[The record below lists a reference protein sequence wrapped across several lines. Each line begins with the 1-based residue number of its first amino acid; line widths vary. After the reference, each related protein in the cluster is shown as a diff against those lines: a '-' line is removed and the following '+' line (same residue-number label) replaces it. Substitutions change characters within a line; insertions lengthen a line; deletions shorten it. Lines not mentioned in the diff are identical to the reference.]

1 MGWLEP
7 PNRLHGEPT
16 ARVGDD
22 LGPLDDT
29 VLHAFRQSGADVI
42 EDLATRSDHA
52 RDWWPLSIG
61 WANRGIVGALP
72 QAVVRVFST
81 EQVAAVLQTCHQARI
96 PVTPGGGRS
105 GVCGGVVPEHGGI
118 ALDLTGLRQ
127 IRSID
132 ADSQS
137 VWVDAGLKGPDLETA
152 LRAHGLT
159 LGHFPQSFEL
169 ASVGG
174 WLACRGAG
182 QYSTRYG
189 KIEDMVRGLEV
200 VLADGTI
207 IRTGGDG
214 PRSATGPDLTQLFVG
229 SEGTLGIITAAQ
241 FSLHRCPTAELRR
254 AASFDTFDQ
263 GMEACREILQ
273 SGGRPAVLRLYDA
286 VESERN
292 FDRATNLLIVLDEA
306 SPEELSSTASI
317 LDNVLSEAQVE
328 DVALVERWLEHRKN
342 VGQLAPL
349 WERHIVVDTVEM
361 AGPWSSL
368 TQARSAILEAL
379 KAVPG
384 TVVASVHQSHAYL
397 DGACLYFTFVGT
409 PEGAGDAASGEGAGR
424 DGAAIEEAYYRAAW
438 DAASH
443 AIVES
448 GCALSHHHG
457 IGRHR
462 ARYLPEAL
470 GTAFGVLE
478 SIKSVLDPRGILNP
492 GVLGLGTSSLP

>member
-7 PNRLHGEPT
+7 PNPLIGDPT
-16 ARVGDD
+16 PRFGQDP
-22 LGPLDDT
+22 GPLAPS
-29 VLHAFRQSGADVI
+29 LLAALRQSGAEVSD
-42 EDLATRSDHA
+42 DLALRALHA

-72 QAVVRVFST
+72 QAVVRVSST
-81 EQVAAVLQTCHQARI
+81 EQVQVVVRACNDAGVAI
-96 PVTPGGGRS
+96 APGGGRS
-105 GVCGGVVPEHGGI
+105 GVCAGLIPEHGGI
-118 ALDLTGLRQ
+118 ALDLTGLTH
-127 IRSID
+127 IRSI
-132 ADSQS
+132 AVDSQS
-137 VWVDAGLKGPDLETA
+137 VWVEAGLKGPDLEVA
-152 LRAHGLT
+152 LQGKGLT

-200 VLADGTI
+200 VLADGTVVH
-207 IRTGGDG
+207 TGGDG

-229 SEGTLGIITAAQ
+229 SEGTLGIITAAH
-241 FSLHRCPTAELRR
+241 FSLHRRPTAELRR
-254 AASFDTFDQ
+254 AASFSSFEQ
-263 GMEACREILQ
+263 GMTACREILQ

-306 SPEELSSTASI
+306 SPEELSTTASI
-317 LDNVLSEAQVE
+317 LDTVLAEAQVE
-328 DVALVERWLEHRKN
+328 DVGLVERWLEHRNN

-361 AGPWSSL
+361 AGPWSAL
-368 TQARSAILEAL
+368 EQARVGVLDAL
-379 KAVPG
+379 RAVPG
-384 TVVASVHQSHAYL
+384 TLAASVHESHAYL
-397 DGACLYFTFVGT
+397 DGACLYFTFVGS
-409 PEGAGDAASGEGAGR
+409 PEGADGDV
-424 DGAAIEEAYYRAAW
+424 AIEEAYYRAAW
-438 DAASH
+438 DAASN
-443 AIVES
+443 AIIEA

-462 ARYLPEAL
+462 ARYLPQAL
-470 GTAFGVLE
+470 GAAFGVLE
-478 SIKSVLDPRGILNP
+478 SMKSALDPKGILNP
-492 GVLGLGTSSLP
+492 GVLGLGETSLP